1 MKGFLLSD
9 RAFTPGQEVFVECP
23 AEESPYMVVFEDD
36 TDTGYFYALEET
48 DAETGAQRILDALHI
63 YNVEEVEPSEKPWNL
78 KIIWSQDWLRC
89 ALVIN
94 GNCQALFDF
103 EHQGGHNLNE
113 FPPPNEFW
121 TKGERTLTNEMIAE
135 FFK

>member
-9 RAFTPGQEVFVECP
+9 RAFTPGQDVFVECR
-23 AEESPYMVVFEDD
+23 AEESNYMVVFEDD
-36 TDTGYFYALEET
+36 TDTGYFYALEEV
-48 DAETGAQRILDALHI
+48 DAETGSQQILDALHI
-63 YNVEEVEPSEKPWNL
+63 YNVEEVELPEKPWNL
-78 KIIWSQDWLRC
+78 KIIWSKDWLKC

-94 GNCQALFDF
+94 GHCQALFDF

-121 TKGERTLTNEMIAE
+121 TKGERTLTNEMIAN
-135 FFK
+135 FFE